1 MGIVKIKQN
10 THSMLYSLQLTDWT
24 DKSAKVIYI
33 NWTTGKEQK
42 KSYVKNNAEVTGIQ
56 NINQK
61 LTSTLLRWLQRYMS
75 GWVGDDFE
83 HVAFVLIR

>member
-1 MGIVKIKQN
+1 MGCVKIKQN
-10 THSMLYSLQLTDWT
+10 TLTILYSI

-33 NWTTGKEQK
+33 NWTNGKGEK

-61 LTSTLLRWLQRYMS
+61 LTSTLLR
-75 GWVGDDFE
+75 
-83 HVAFVLIR
+83 

>member
-1 MGIVKIKQN
+1 
-10 THSMLYSLQLTDWT
+10 MLYSI

-61 LTSTLLRWLQRYMS
+61 LTSTLLRLLERYMS
-75 GWVGDDFE
+75 E
-83 HVAFVLIR
+83 

>member
-1 MGIVKIKQN
+1 MGIVKIKQS
-10 THSMLYSLQLTDWT
+10 THSMLYSLQLTDCT

-33 NWTTGKEQK
+33 NLTTGKEQK

-61 LTSTLLRWLQRYMS
+61 LTSTLLR
-75 GWVGDDFE
+75 
-83 HVAFVLIR
+83 